1 MPINHLYDT
10 WNSSNYGTAT
20 ATTDHSSSEFCLV
33 DRWYLQ
39 IRSVCLSRIAGKI
52 PGPAKLLSTTRRLS
66 RLLANPAIQVREWY
80 EPIARQWLETQYPLP
95 GRDPADRRWH
105 QDRFCTPTAD
115 RLPGISQTSHPDRLD
130 LGQSCQRTQY
140 SRAASGFVDCCSQP
154 DPPWSAV
161 FLVGDCEFGSIAV
174 LRQLDQWGWFY
185 VLRQK
190 SDTGVWLI
198 HNQMIGSLS
207 EVMIQNPGQSIWLG
221 SGYLTVSE
229 IYPYNLLAHW
239 DKGEKE
245 PWLLATNLPDHQI
258 ALRFYRR
265 RMWIEEMFGDF
276 KKHGFDLEHTMLR
289 HADRLS
295 RLTLA
300 VALLYVWLVSIG
312 TQTIRNGLRKLVDR
326 TDRRDLCIFQ
336 IGFRIIERCLINAIS
351 FQNYPLFLPLMQTV
365 RWLVINWINEIHQ
378 LNKKR
383 LN

>member
-1 MPINHLYDT
+1 MPINHLNHT
-10 WNSSNYGTAT
+10 WIHRIMELRPRQRITQVRNFVWLIVGIFQS
-20 ATTDHSSSEFCLV
+20 
-33 DRWYLQ
+33 
-39 IRSVCLSRIAGKI
+39 RSVCLSRIAAKI
-52 PGPAKLLSTTRRLS
+52 PGPAKLLSATRRLS

-80 EPIARQWLETQYPLP
+80 EPIARQWLQTQFRCLGEIRLLVDGTKIGY
-95 GRDPADRRWH
+95 AH
-105 QDRFCTPTAD
+105 QLLIVCLAYRKRAIPIAWTWVDHAKGHSTAELQLALLTVV
-115 RLPGISQTSHPDRLD
+115 RSLIPRGAP
-130 LGQSCQRTQY
+130 
-140 SRAASGFVDCCSQP
+140 
-154 DPPWSAV
+154 V

-174 LRQLDQWGWFY
+174 LRRLDQWGWFY

-190 SDTGVWLI
+190 GDTGVWLPTI
-198 HNQMIGSLS
+198 NDWQPFGSL
-207 EVMIQNPGQSIWLG
+207 IQNPGQSIWLD

-229 IYPYNLLAHW
+229 IYPCNLLAHW

-245 PWLLATNLPDHQI
+245 PWLLATNFPDHPI
-258 ALRFYRR
+258 ALRFYQR

-336 IGFRIIERCLINAIS
+336 IGFRIIERCLINAIPFKITLCS
-351 FQNYPLFLPLMQTV
+351 Y
-365 RWLVINWINEIHQ
+365 R
-378 LNKKR
+378 
-383 LN
+383 